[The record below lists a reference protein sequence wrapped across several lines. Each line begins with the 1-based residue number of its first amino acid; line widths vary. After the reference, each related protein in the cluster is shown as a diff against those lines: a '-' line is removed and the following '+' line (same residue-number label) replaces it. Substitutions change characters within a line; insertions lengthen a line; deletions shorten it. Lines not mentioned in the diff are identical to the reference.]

1 VGLNSGKLD
10 TLRKYF
16 KKIRKPNASNLKVVS
31 LCVLAATTFWTLN
44 ALNKDDYTTIVEQ
57 PIEFYYDREQYM
69 AVDELPT
76 DLRIEIN
83 GNGWDLLRKYFNLN
97 VIPFPI
103 RLDDPSAQDYI
114 LTSSLQRALAE
125 QTAPTQ
131 LAAILEDT
139 IKLSIDRIE
148 EGELQMMLD
157 TAVNPLVQNFR
168 FASPVEITPAEVTVT
183 GPSSII
189 EKMEGQ
195 IFFTLDQE
203 SIDEDYSD
211 SISLSIPQEY
221 RHFLT
226 LEDKNVQVEFEVVEF
241 LEGEKTLFIRK
252 LNFPSTVELVSSD
265 TTVVMEYLVD
275 EREVEALQG
284 LKLEAILNYNER
296 NVEDSTVNVRLN
308 VTPAFIDSVVFI
320 PETFELKYEE
330 EE

>member
-1 VGLNSGKLD
+1 MNR
-10 TLRKYF
+10 LRKYL
-16 KKIRKPNASNLKVVS
+16 KKLSKPSASNLKVVS

-69 AVDELPT
+69 AVGDLPT

-139 IKLSIDRIE
+139 IKLSIDKIV
-148 EGELQMMLD
+148 EGELKPVLD
-157 TAVNPLVQNFR
+157 TATNPLAENFR
-168 FASPVEITPAEVTVT
+168 FASSITIEPNEITVK
-183 GPSSII
+183 GPGSIM

-195 IFFTLDQE
+195 IFFGLSQGNIN
-203 SIDEDYSD
+203 SNYAD
-211 SISLSIPQEY
+211 SISLTIPEEY
-221 RHFLT
+221 RSFLV
-226 LEDKNVQVEFEVVEF
+226 LEDKSVFVEFDVVEF
-241 LEGEKTLFIRK
+241 LEGEKKLSIRTF
-252 LNFPSTVELVSSD
+252 NFPSTVELASTD
-265 TTVVMEYLVD
+265 TIVVMEYLVD

-284 LKLEAILNYNER
+284 LKLEALLNYNNR
-296 NVEDSTVNVRLN
+296 NPEDSTVDVRLN
-308 VTPAFIDSVVFI
+308 IMPEYIDSVSFF
-320 PETFELKYEE
+320 PETFKLRYE
-330 EE
+330 